1 MSLYELLDLLA
12 SNYQK
17 IDTLWQFFIWVHL
30 ALLGGVFV
38 VPRRLSIPE
47 RAVGFLA
54 YAGFL
59 YVNRSAMID
68 SYDYHTVLMDEIA
81 HFKLA
86 SDQAGGL
93 LIHQV
98 GDFQLRAKIWFLPW
112 IHLAAAGFVALVLFF
127 ADALARQPD
136 PEARTD

>member
-1 MSLYELLDLLA
+1 
-12 SNYQK
+12 
-17 IDTLWQFFIWVHL
+17 V
-30 ALLGGVFV
+30 
-38 VPRRLSIPE
+38 
-47 RAVGFLA
+47 VGFLA

-86 SDQAGGL
+86 PDQAGSL

-98 GDFQLRAKIWFLPW
+98 SDFQLRARIWFLPW
-112 IHLAAAGFVALVLFF
+112 IHVAAASFVVLALFF

-136 PEARTD
+136 PEKAN